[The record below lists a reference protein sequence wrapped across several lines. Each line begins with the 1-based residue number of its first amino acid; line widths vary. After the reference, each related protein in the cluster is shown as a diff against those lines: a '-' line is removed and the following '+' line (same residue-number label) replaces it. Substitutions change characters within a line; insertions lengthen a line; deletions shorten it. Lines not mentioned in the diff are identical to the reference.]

1 MNFALRL
8 LKMWKTND
16 DDDDRVEL
24 SIKYRTNK

>member
-16 DDDDRVEL
+16 DDGVEL
-24 SIKYRTNK
+24 SIKYRTRSK